1 MGIRN
6 KALLFVTTC
15 GFVGYLPLAPG
26 TYASALGGVLLY
38 LFPFTSLLNSVLV
51 VAGLIVLSIVCIN
64 LLPLEQEDPGFIVVD
79 ELAGMYVALAG
90 HKPTV
95 FNIVLGFVLFRIF
108 DIVKPFPVNRAEG
121 LTKGYGIVADD
132 VVAGLY
138 ANCVLVVVGLT
149 VRLW

>member
-26 TYASALGGVLLY
+26 TYASAL
-38 LFPFTSLLNSVLV
+38 
-51 VAGLIVLSIVCIN
+51 
-64 LLPLEQEDPGFIVVD
+64 EQEDPGFIVVD
-79 ELAGMYVALAG
+79 ELAGMYVALAV